1 MGPFDTATPFANRTA
16 SPATRAQ
23 MAHAQT
29 LEGWIALLAE
39 DRGLCERAVAAKTGL
54 AVDDCRA
61 ILTGVGS
68 LLPLHTLDRA
78 LRQLEG
84 RSH

>member
-1 MGPFDTATPFANRTA
+1 MSPFDTATHPATRNP
-16 SPATRAQ
+16 SPTTRAQ

-39 DRGLCERAVAAKTGL
+39 DRGLSDRTVAAETGL
-54 AVDDCRA
+54 TVDDCRA

-68 LLPLHTLDRA
+68 LLPIHTLDRA
-78 LRQLEG
+78 LRRLEG
-84 RSH
+84 RPH